1 MFDYLAILISVIL
14 GLALTHL
21 LMGVSRLIQLRHHVR
36 IYWVQLAWTFNVI
49 IYVLALWWGM
59 FWWKHLQVWTVQEF
73 FFLTL
78 YTIVVFLLAS
88 MLFPHECSE
97 GLDCEEHFFRNK
109 SWFFGIQLLAS
120 LFDIPETL
128 FKSYDGLRGVPREY
142 YVFIAALLLIDVVGL
157 RSSNRKVHAAL
168 PLLWLALI
176 VGYET
181 ATSIHRIVAG

>member
-21 LMGVSRLIQLRHHVR
+21 LFGVSRLIQLRHGVR
-36 IYWVQLAWTFNVI
+36 IYWVQLLWTFNVI
-49 IYVLALWWGM
+49 LYVLALWWGM
-59 FWWKHLQVWTVQEF
+59 FWWKHLQVWTIQEF
-73 FFLTL
+73 FFLTF

-88 MLFPHECSE
+88 ILFPHECHE
-97 GLDCEEHFFRNK
+97 GLDCEAHFFRNK
-109 SWFFGIQLLAS
+109 NWFFGAQITAS

-128 FKSYDGLRGVPREY
+128 FKSYDGLRGVPHEY
-142 YVFIAALLLIDVVGL
+142 YVFITALILIDVIGL
-157 RSSNRKVHAAL
+157 VSSNRTTHRML
-168 PLLWLALI
+168 PIAWLALI